1 MFYEASHLGHSLCQ
15 VPQSRIHSMQDS
27 NDLLQRWLQWKF
39 HTLQK
44 VTLDT
49 AKHMFLQR
57 HLSQKWHDKTNSSAD
72 HNDLSQGKMR
82 FFTRLWY
89 TTPAASP
96 TAKKPEM
103 TTGLAPITCRCVTGH
118 HEGSRARAGGSCALR
133 DAWRGLPHGD
143 TGNITQKGV
152 ERFPGIH
159 CL

>member
-1 MFYEASHLGHSLCQ
+1 M
-15 VPQSRIHSMQDS
+15 R
-27 NDLLQRWLQWKF
+27 R
-39 HTLQK
+39 

-49 AKHMFLQR
+49 VSAKFPRAGSTRCKTPMTCCSDGCSGSFTRSRKSPWTLLSNMFLQR
-57 HLSQKWHDKTNSSAD
+57 HLSQKWHDKTNSSVD

-118 HEGSRARAGGSCALR
+118 REGSRARAVGSCALR
-133 DAWRGLPHGD
+133 DAWRGLPHGN